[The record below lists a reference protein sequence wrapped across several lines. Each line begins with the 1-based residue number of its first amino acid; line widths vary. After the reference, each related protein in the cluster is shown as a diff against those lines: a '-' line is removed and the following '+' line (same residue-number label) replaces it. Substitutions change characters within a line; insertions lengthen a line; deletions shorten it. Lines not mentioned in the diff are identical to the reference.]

1 MPKRLFG
8 RGQPCFCVFSN
19 SLVVTTLP
27 KKDGKFVVTI
37 EFKFVDIVATFFD
50 EES

>member
-1 MPKRLFG
+1 M
-8 RGQPCFCVFSN
+8 
-19 SLVVTTLP
+19 TTLP

-50 EES
+50 EKAKDANWPSGGVHLDF